1 MTTTST
7 VPILLTPN
15 LVKALRIDGI
25 DPANY
30 KPAYD
35 GTSIGLDL
43 YNTGPDQ
50 HIPPTT
56 INIDGD
62 WAFGE
67 EAEEEIVQQQFKKT
81 FKKLIPT
88 GLHISLPLGWVA
100 IIQERGS
107 ITKTP
112 LKVRAGV
119 IDPGYTG
126 EVFVNCVNL
135 SIKPWAIPQGGKLP
149 FQLVVLRANTNF
161 QHVSPDEYQELTQSS
176 TRKHGMVGSSDN
188 DK

>member
-1 MTTTST
+1 MTTTPI
-7 VPILLTPN
+7 VPILLTDN
-15 LVKALRIDGI
+15 LVKALAIDGI
-25 DPANY
+25 DPAEY
-30 KPAYD
+30 RPSYD

-43 YNTGPDQ
+43 YNVGPDQ

-56 INIDGD
+56 IDISHD

-67 EAEEEIVQQQFKKT
+67 DAREEIVKEQFDKT

-88 GLHISLPLGWVA
+88 GLKISLPPGWVA
-100 IIQERGS
+100 LIQERGS

-112 LKVRAGV
+112 LKLRAGV

-135 SIKPWAIPQGGKLP
+135 SVKPWEITQGEKLP
-149 FQLVVLRANTNF
+149 FQLIVLRANTNF
-161 QHVSPDEYQELTQSS
+161 KHIGLDEYLELTQNS
-176 TRKHGMVGSSDN
+176 TRKHRMIGSSDHN
-188 DK
+188 K